1 MSSQN
6 LLFED
11 GAPWLPLIASRAPST
26 QHLGLG
32 KVNTVSALSK
42 LAGSVAGPSLQIIDN
57 NSTNASATALELQVE
72 ADKAPMKVN
81 SSTEVESLNADH
93 VDGHSAS
100 SFLGKF
106 DTASSSTHLDNKPPR
121 RSRPQ

>member
-1 MSSQN
+1 M
-6 LLFED
+6 
-11 GAPWLPLIASRAPST
+11 IASRAPST

-32 KVNTVSALSK
+32 TVNTVSALSK

>member
-1 MSSQN
+1 
-6 LLFED
+6 
-11 GAPWLPLIASRAPST
+11 LIASRAPST

-42 LAGSVAGPSLQIIDN
+42 LAGSVAGPSLQIDN